1 MEGYRVTEEGN
12 LRTTESSDTRVTEG
26 FIEGFA
32 DLSATGSISV
42 VGLLKAPANASLVTQ
57 GSVLLVGEAV
67 LFGRADFTG
76 VGSATVDS
84 DLKASGAYVGDATG
98 TISSSGVRIQPGATS
113 LSGEGSIA
121 SKAGFKFVGASDI
134 QAEGIFSSTPKFTAQ
149 GLFGPFDVDVERIT
163 ESGDV
168 RVTEDGNVRIVD
180 FYQPNAATGSL
191 ISEPSVVL
199 FVSEP
204 YAKYLSNWQRAV
216 PYVKYEG
223 EWVIPQKAYKHLSG
237 RWKRIY

>member
-1 MEGYRVTEEGN
+1 MEGYRVLESGD
-12 LRTTESSDTRVTEG
+12 LRISESGDSRVTEG
-26 FIEGFA
+26 YIEGFA
-32 DLSATGSISV
+32 ALTAQGSLSV
-42 VGLLKAPANASLVTQ
+42 VGVAKVTGNVSLTTQ

-76 VGSATVDS
+76 VGTTSVDG
-84 DLKASGAYVGDATG
+84 DLVAAGAHVGTATG

-134 QAEGIFSSTPKFTAQ
+134 QAEGIFSVTPHYIAE
-149 GLFGPFDVDVERIT
+149 GIFGPFDTDVERIT

-168 RVTEDGNVRIVD
+168 RITEDGNVRIVD

-191 ISEPSVVL
+191 LSEPSVVL
-199 FVSEP
+199 FVSEL
-204 YAKYLSNWQRAV
+204 YAKYLSNWRRAV
-216 PYVKYEG
+216 PYVKYED
-223 EWVIPQKAYKHLSG
+223 EWIIPEKAYKHLSG
-237 RWKRIY
+237 GWKRIY